1 MGKLAKTLRGK
12 NAEELQNELL
22 SLRRENFNLRMQSAV
37 QQNTK
42 TSEVR
47 RVRRQVARVLT
58 LLGQKQQEAANV

>member
-42 TSEVR
+42 TSELR